1 MKISRATLDKL
12 IREEIKYA
20 LQAKNPADIKAVEDA
35 WAGGEDLVKPFE
47 FVPEDQ
53 PSDMD
58 KPAKREPI
66 KENFDPKYSG
76 SIVVESLQ
84 KLATIVDDLIEAQM
98 HEVNH
103 GGEDGDPQLFSDL
116 IDSVEAMQTEFKNS
130 LDVLNN
136 RQPSPAQ
143 DEVGEEE

>member
-58 KPAKREPI
+58 KPA
-66 KENFDPKYSG
+66 G
-76 SIVVESLQ
+76 S
-84 KLATIVDDLIEAQM
+84 
-98 HEVNH
+98 
-103 GGEDGDPQLFSDL
+103 
-116 IDSVEAMQTEFKNS
+116 
-130 LDVLNN
+130 
-136 RQPSPAQ
+136 
-143 DEVGEEE
+143 